1 MGLAT
6 AERPRPTPTTSG
18 PIRPAPARPALP
30 AAVRRFGLWAA
41 IATAATYTV
50 FLVGYGVGPL
60 LRAPWD
66 IALPVGA
73 SILIAPCF
81 VLLMVGVHHAAAE
94 SKRIWS
100 HGALGFALLYAA
112 FVSIVYITWLFVVE
126 PHVLSGSQS
135 AVAPFTFQ
143 KGSFIQML
151 DGLGYTYMSLAIFLT
166 APVFAGG
173 RLARWIRGIAIA
185 SGPAAVGVLL
195 SYVFFTFPLSLL
207 GLPGTI
213 LVPVYAVLLAIFFH
227 HAEIG
232 AEAKE

>member
-1 MGLAT
+1 MALAT
-6 AERPRPTPTTSG
+6 TERPRPTPTKSG
-18 PIRPAPARPALP
+18 SDRPAPGMPALP
-30 AAVRRFGLWAA
+30 ATVRLFGLWTA
-41 IATAATYTV
+41 IASAATYMV

-60 LRAPWD
+60 LRPPWD

-100 HGALGFALLYAA
+100 HGALAFALLYAA

-126 PHVLSGSQS
+126 PHVVSGTQS

-166 APVFAGG
+166 APVFAG
-173 RLARWIRGIAIA
+173 RRAKWIRGIAIA

-213 LVPVYAVLLAIFFH
+213 LVPAYAVLLAIYFH
-227 HAEIG
+227 HAEIV
-232 AEAKE
+232 AEANE